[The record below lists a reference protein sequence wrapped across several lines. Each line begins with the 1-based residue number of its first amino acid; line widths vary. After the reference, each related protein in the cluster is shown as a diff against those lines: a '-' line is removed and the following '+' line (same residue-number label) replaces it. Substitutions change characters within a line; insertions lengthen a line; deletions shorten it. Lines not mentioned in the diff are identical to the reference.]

1 MRKIN
6 KKIEFK
12 IAADGSSASGKT
24 TGGKLI
30 AKKLKMKFLSSGAL
44 YRFCALKTLENKN
57 TYNVKF
63 INKIANSITLKKLQ
77 NKKLYSPEV
86 AKLSSIIAKKP
97 YVRKA
102 LKGFQKN
109 FIKKSKLVV
118 VEGRDIG
125 SKIMPNADLKLF
137 FTCSTKEKA
146 KRRLKEFK
154 SLNKKITLKQV
165 EKALIQRDKEDTK
178 RKISPLIMTKN
189 AVLVDTTK
197 LTIKQMEAKL
207 TNLVKNSIKKNMEIY
222 KDLSSPASQQFEK
235 LLNSQLSKNK
245 IEEGKIIEGKITKIT
260 DKYVFLFIPG
270 LKSEPVIDINE
281 MKMIGMQD
289 KVVEGAEVSVL
300 LEKIEDKNGDVVVS
314 AQKAQKIKGW
324 YELEKAYEDNQSI
337 NGKITSKCKGGVIVE
352 HIETGSLMFCP
363 GSQISDK
370 PMKSVDHLIGVEQ
383 KFAIIK
389 LDKVRGN
396 ACVSRRQIVSSHK
409 KEDKAKIIE
418 KFKVGDIIKDA
429 VVKGYSSFGCFFEVN
444 NEIDVLVHLQEISYS
459 RVNHPDEI
467 FNIGEKHDLKVISID
482 MEKLQIGCSIKQ
494 LSPDPFEHISNYEI
508 GKPYKVK
515 VVKITDYGCF
525 CELEPGLSTLL
536 HSSEISWT
544 KKNIS
549 PKKLFKVGD
558 QIDCVITEIDK
569 DKRRVAISHRLTNE
583 NPYTTLENKYPVG
596 SDIDGVVTSAN
607 EYALYVKLGD
617 FDIDGFLHSN
627 DLSYSGKPED
637 ELKKHKKGEKLKV
650 RVLEIKKEEQKVR
663 VGLKQLEKDPFD
675 FFKGKKVNDII
686 TVQVVSS
693 DSKGLMVKPE
703 GCDLEFLIKKSQI
716 AVSAADAR
724 PSRFVGGE
732 RIDSAIAEI
741 NFDKRKVNLS
751 IKLLEEL
758 QNKEAVDK
766 FSSPLSGKNLPF
778 SSLSEKLDD
787 KKKKETE

>member
-1 MRKIN
+1 
-6 KKIEFK
+6 
-12 IAADGSSASGKT
+12 
-24 TGGKLI
+24 
-30 AKKLKMKFLSSGAL
+30 
-44 YRFCALKTLENKN
+44 
-57 TYNVKF
+57 
-63 INKIANSITLKKLQ
+63 
-77 NKKLYSPEV
+77 
-86 AKLSSIIAKKP
+86 
-97 YVRKA
+97 
-102 LKGFQKN
+102 
-109 FIKKSKLVV
+109 
-118 VEGRDIG
+118 
-125 SKIMPNADLKLF
+125 
-137 FTCSTKEKA
+137 
-146 KRRLKEFK
+146 
-154 SLNKKITLKQV
+154 
-165 EKALIQRDKEDTK
+165 
-178 RKISPLIMTKN
+178 
-189 AVLVDTTK
+189 
-197 LTIKQMEAKL
+197 
-207 TNLVKNSIKKNMEIY
+207 MEIY
-222 KDLSSPASQQFEK
+222 KDLSSPATQQFEK
-235 LLNSQLSKNK
+235 LLNSQLSRNK

-260 DKYVFLFIPG
+260 DKYVFLYING

-289 KVVEGAEVSVL
+289 KIIEGATISVL

-370 PMKSVDHLIGVEQ
+370 PMKSIDHLIGVEQ

-389 LDKVRGN
+389 LDKIRGN

-409 KEDKAKIIE
+409 KEDKAKIID
-418 KFKVGDIIKDA
+418 KFKVGDIIKGA

-482 MEKLQIGCSIKQ
+482 LEKLQIGCSIKQ
-494 LSPDPFEHISNYEI
+494 LSPDPFEHISNYET
-508 GKPYKVK
+508 GKPYSVK

-558 QIDCVITEIDK
+558 TIQCVITEIDK
-569 DKRRVAISHRLTNE
+569 DKRRVAISHRLTTE
-583 NPYTTLENKYPVG
+583 NPFITLGKEFPVG

-607 EYALYVKLGD
+607 EYALYLKLGE

-627 DLSYSGKPED
+627 DLSYTGKPEE
-637 ELKKHKKGEKLKV
+637 ELKKFRKGDKIKV
-650 RVLEIKKEEQKVR
+650 RVLEIKKDEQKVR
-663 VGLKQLEKDPFD
+663 IGLKQLEKDPFD
-675 FFKGKKVNDII
+675 WFKDKKVNDTI
-686 TVQVVSS
+686 TVQVISS
-693 DSKGLMVKPE
+693 DNKGLIVKPE
-703 GCDLEFLIKKSQI
+703 NCDLEFLIKKSQI

-732 RIDSAIAEI
+732 RIDAAISDLSFE
-741 NFDKRKVNLS
+741 KRKVSLS